1 MERIQT
7 TATFP
12 SIGTAGLAEF
22 KRVAA
27 EALAVTKTEPGTL
40 QYDWFFSA
48 DEAVCVVR
56 ETYADS
62 DAVLAHLGN
71 VGPLLAPLI
80 ELAGGVKLEVFGS
93 PSQQLLD
100 ATAAFQPT
108 VYGFSQGM

>member
-1 MERIQT
+1 MERVQT

-12 SIGTAGLAEF
+12 SISAAGLAEF

-48 DEAVCVVR
+48 DESVCVVR

-80 ELAGGVKLEVFGS
+80 DLGGGIKVEVFGS
-93 PSQQLLD
+93 PSQQLLE
-100 ATAAFQPT
+100 ATAALQPM
-108 VYGFSQGM
+108 VFGFSQGL